1 MSKTLSA
8 DLAPDDRHAK
18 FVLSSVEM
26 RHSVTTPV
34 HKLKRMMDNL
44 LFSLTCRTPVT
55 LTDLG
60 ALPPGVTFP
69 AGRPRGWLPLYTMV
83 TFRPDI
89 SYANAKRKAA
99 EQAQVISKVGI
110 VGSVALGVGASVL
123 LVRMAL
129 FCRKG
134 RGW

>member
-1 MSKTLSA
+1 
-8 DLAPDDRHAK
+8 
-18 FVLSSVEM
+18 
-26 RHSVTTPV
+26 
-34 HKLKRMMDNL
+34 MDNL

-55 LTDLG
+55 QTNLG
-60 ALPPGVTFP
+60 ALPLGVTFP

-99 EQAQVISKVGI
+99 KQARVIGKLGI

-134 RGW
+134 SHW

>member
-1 MSKTLSA
+1 MTIA
-8 DLAPDDRHAK
+8 QYQY
-18 FVLSSVEM
+18 LSSVEM
-26 RHSVTTPV
+26 RHSVTTPA
-34 HKLKRMMDNL
+34 HRLKRMMDNL

-55 LTDLG
+55 QTNLG
-60 ALPPGVTFP
+60 AFPPGVTFP

-89 SYANAKRKAA
+89 SYANAKRKAG
-99 EQAQVISKVGI
+99 EQSRVMSRVGI
-110 VGSVALGVGASVL
+110 VGSVALVGVSVL

-134 RGW
+134 SH

>member
-1 MSKTLSA
+1 VSVTLSA

-69 AGRPRGWLPLYTMV
+69 PGRPRGWLPLYTMV

>member
-1 MSKTLSA
+1 MSVILSA
-8 DLAPDDRHAK
+8 DLTPDDHHGI
-18 FVLSSVEM
+18 FDLSSVEM

-34 HKLKRMMDNL
+34 HKLKRMVDNF

-55 LTDLG
+55 PRDLG
-60 ALPPGVTFP
+60 ALGLGVTFP
-69 AGRPRGWLPLYTMV
+69 AGRPRGWIPLYTMV

-89 SYANAKRKAA
+89 SYANAKRKAG

-110 VGSVALGVGASVL
+110 VGSVALSVGASVL
-123 LVRMAL
+123 MAL

-134 RGW
+134 RDW

>member
-1 MSKTLSA
+1 
-8 DLAPDDRHAK
+8 
-18 FVLSSVEM
+18 
-26 RHSVTTPV
+26 
-34 HKLKRMMDNL
+34 MDNL

-60 ALPPGVTFP
+60 AFPLGVTFP

-89 SYANAKRKAA
+89 SYANAKRKAG
-99 EQAQVISKVGI
+99 EQARVMSI

-134 RGW
+134 SRW